1 MEILLDEQI
10 HTAFKEALQTQVNV
24 FSIKDKQWKGLSN
37 GTLREKL
44 NDENFDFFLTSDKNI
59 PFQQNIKKM
68 NFTIILIDTPSLRA
82 AKQLSFVSIIQDLLE
97 NLPDTLPKIFHVSI
111 LEFNNVRYIEK
122 LKIRF
127 TSDEIFFI

>member
-1 MEILLDEQI
+1 MKILLDEQI
-10 HTAFKEALQTQVNV
+10 HTAFKEALQTHANV
-24 FSIKDKQWKGLSN
+24 FSIKDKHWKGLSN

-44 NDENFDFFLTSDKNI
+44 NEENFDFFLTSDKNI

-82 AKQLSFVSIIQDLLE
+82 AKQALFAPIIQDLLE
-97 NLPDTLPKIFHVSI
+97 NLPDTLPKMFHISI
-111 LEFNNVRYIEK
+111 PEFNNMMFVEK

-127 TSDEIFFI
+127 TSDEIFFV